1 MRGPRSPR
9 VTVRFSRRDAE
20 AVTAALQMLVSGV
33 GSIDVRQAAGV
44 VRGLERFVGALEA
57 ADAKI
62 NNHRNMKEINDVS
75 SR

>member
-33 GSIDVRQAAGV
+33 GSID
-44 VRGLERFVGALEA
+44 GALEA